1 MDLLFAVDAVP
12 LGSFTRDGGLFL
24 NNVWLIP
31 TLPAV
36 SFFLILFFGKRL
48 KFGGAEIGITAVGL
62 ALLLASLTNIS
73 WWDHRDHFDGDV
85 FSARTGQIDVVEGLG
100 SDTLELGAGAAD
112 DARNTTIVVDGVE
125 ESVQL
130 AVDAAPGEI
139 EAFGSVGVLRVL
151 DWFENGGIPIEA
163 GTLADGPSVI
173 MLFVVTAVS
182 LLVHIYSTD
191 YVAGDRRYTHYFAF
205 LSLSLI
211 HI

>member
-1 MDLLFAVDAVP
+1 M
-12 LGSFTRDGGLFL
+12 
-24 NNVWLIP
+24 WLIP

-73 WWDHRDHFDGDV
+73 WWDHRDHFEGDV
-85 FSARTGQIDVVEGLG
+85 FSARTGQIDLDTEGLG
-100 SDTLELGAGAAD
+100 GETLELGAAAD
-112 DARNTTIVVDGVE
+112 DALTTTITVDGVE

-182 LLVHIYSTD
+182 LLV
-191 YVAGDRRYTHYFAF
+191 
-205 LSLSLI
+205 LSLI